1 MLVHLLT
8 PLDITTSRLLGAV
21 TVTYQTCSESRSIT
35 TAIFAFIDAVAP
47 MTGFWVALAASFDG
61 AFGLDAGTLRAI
73 WPPNFKFRG
82 EVALL
87 PEKLSSAVEKIQHQ
101 RIRCCS
107 NKTKCAD
114 FSVKHKLR

>member
-1 MLVHLLT
+1 MLAHFAPMAGVIAIMLKQIA
-8 PLDITTSRLLGAV
+8 PI
-21 TVTYQTCSESRSIT
+21 
-35 TAIFAFIDAVAP
+35 TAIAV
-47 MTGFWVALAASFDG
+47 
-61 AFGLDAGTLRAI
+61 RAI

>member
-61 AFGLDAGTLRAI
+61 AFGLDAGTLRADG
-73 WPPNFKFRG
+73 WRHRDHAQTN
-82 EVALL
+82 
-87 PEKLSSAVEKIQHQ
+87 
-101 RIRCCS
+101 
-107 NKTKCAD
+107 CAHNGD
-114 FSVKHKLR
+114 SGPRHMAP